1 MPQIFTQY
9 LLMSGTAV
17 LGVSFEMSNF
27 QPLSPG
33 GRRVVRG
40 IEDFLGGGGV
50 TMEVRMGGSYQITDI
65 CIINKFKIAHILIY
79 SVL

>member
-17 LGVSFEMSNF
+17 LGVSFEMSNS

-40 IEDFLGGGGV
+40 IEDFLGGGG
-50 TMEVRMGGSYQITDI
+50 GDNGSE
-65 CIINKFKIAHILIY
+65 NGRELSNH
-79 SVL
+79 